1 MGSGG
6 KVNEQAWIELLE
18 AAKTRV
24 SQMPENFRW
33 VAPNR
38 VAFFNTRQVQAR
50 FVQEPHRYSI
60 FFERFGAELGHF
72 NYEPIPGSGEPKQT
86 IVTILAE
93 ISEGETFWRLA
104 DGQTL
109 KSDVLA
115 RRVIDRLP
123 SFHDEYGRSVSNI
136 DF

>member
-1 MGSGG
+1 M
-6 KVNEQAWIELLE
+6 NARDAWNELLN
-18 AAKTRV
+18 AVRDAVPQV
-24 SQMPENFRW
+24 SENVRW
-33 VAPNR
+33 VPPNR
-38 VAFFNTRQVQAR
+38 VAFFKTWRVQAR
-50 FVQEPHRYSI
+50 FVQEPQCHSI
-60 FFERFGAELGHF
+60 FFERFGAELGHV

-86 IVTILAE
+86 AVTMLLD
-93 ISEGETFWRLA
+93 ISGGEAFWRLP

-123 SFHDEYGRSVSNI
+123 SFHNDYGRAASNI

>member
-1 MGSGG
+1 M
-6 KVNEQAWIELLE
+6 NDQDAWTELLDS
-18 AAKTRV
+18 AKHRT

-38 VAFFNTRQVQAR
+38 AAFFKTWQVQVR
-50 FVQEPHRYSI
+50 FVQETQRYSI
-60 FFERFGAELGHF
+60 YFERFGAELGDV
-72 NYEPIPGSGEPKQT
+72 NYEPVPGSGEPKRT
-86 IVTILAE
+86 VLTMMLE
-93 ISEGETFWRLA
+93 ISGGEAFWRFA

-109 KSDVLA
+109 KSEVLA

-123 SFHDEYGRSVSNI
+123 SFHDEYGRSVSKI

>member
-1 MGSGG
+1 
-6 KVNEQAWIELLE
+6 
-18 AAKTRV
+18 
-24 SQMPENFRW
+24 MPENFRW

-38 VAFFNTRQVQAR
+38 VAFFNTRQVQTR

-60 FFERFGAELGHF
+60 FFERFGAESGHV

-86 IVTILAE
+86 VVTMLPE
-93 ISEGETFWRLA
+93 ISGGEAFWRLA

-109 KSDVLA
+109 KSDILA

-136 DF
+136 GF